1 MLIASGGTYDNDT
14 KRALLQREGSGMMTR
29 AAMIERILG
38 CCGLVLLAGHSG
50 VNAQAYPSKIIRLIV
65 PGPPAGGADILA
77 RTVAQKLTEAW
88 GQQIV
93 VDNRAG
99 ASGIIGTEFTAKA
112 APDGYTIMIGHSGTH
127 AINVSLYPK
136 IPYDPVRDFSPITL
150 VAVTPNILVVHP
162 SLPARSVK
170 DLIAFAKARAG
181 QITYASAGV
190 GFSQHLAGELF
201 ASMAGVKMVHV
212 PYKGS
217 AAGMTDLI
225 GGHVSL
231 MFPNIPAAFP
241 HVQSGRLR
249 ALGVTS
255 LKRSSAVPSVPTI
268 AESGLPGY
276 EAVAWFGVFAP
287 AGLSQDLVTRLNGE
301 ILRIIAQPDV
311 REQITR
317 QGGEPGGNSPVEF
330 AVFVNAEIAKWAKV
344 IKQSGAKAE

>member
-1 MLIASGGTYDNDT
+1 MLTRTASIKSILG
-14 KRALLQREGSGMMTR
+14 ACC
-29 AAMIERILG
+29 AAM
-38 CCGLVLLAGHSG
+38 LAGHTG
-50 VNAQAYPSKIIRLIV
+50 AMAQTYPAKVIRLVV

-77 RTVAQKLTEAW
+77 RTVAQKLTETW
-88 GQQIV
+88 GQQVI

-99 ASGIIGTEFTAKA
+99 ASGIIGSEFTAKA
-112 APDGYTIMIGHSGTH
+112 PPDGYTLMVGHSGTH
-127 AINVSLYPK
+127 AINAGLYSK
-136 IPYDPVRDFSPITL
+136 LPYDPVRNFTPITL
-150 VAVTPNILVVHP
+150 VAITPNILVVHP
-162 SLPARSVK
+162 SLPARSVR

-201 ASMAGVKMVHV
+201 ASMAGLKMVHV

-217 AAGMTDLI
+217 APGMTDLI

-241 HVQSGRLR
+241 HIQSGRLR

-255 LKRSSAVPSVPTI
+255 LKRSSAVPAVPTI

-276 EAVAWFGVFAP
+276 EAVAWFGIFGP
-287 AGLSQDLVTRLNGE
+287 AGLPQDIVSRLNGE
-301 ILRIIAQPDV
+301 IVKIIAQPEV

-317 QGGEPGGNSPVEF
+317 QGGDPGGNSPDEF
-330 AVFVNAEIAKWAKV
+330 AAFVKAEIAKWARV